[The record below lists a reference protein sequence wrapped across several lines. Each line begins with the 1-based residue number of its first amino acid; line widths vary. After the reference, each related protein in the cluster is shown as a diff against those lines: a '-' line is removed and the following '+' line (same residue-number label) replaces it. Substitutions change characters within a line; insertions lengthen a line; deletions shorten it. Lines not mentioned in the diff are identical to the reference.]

1 MKNLFFLLLRK
12 LPRPLLI
19 RISYVFKLF
28 APLLL
33 SGNNVE
39 CNICGKHY
47 SRFLPYGSLS
57 RQRNNVLCPNCL
69 SLERHRLIWLF
80 LQKKTDFFIHTKK
93 VLHVAP
99 EQCFYKRFRKLLTM
113 DYTTGDLESPLAD
126 IHFDLH
132 NIPFE
137 DDLFDVVICNHV
149 LEHVEDDRKCMR
161 EIYRILKKGGFAI
174 LQVPVD
180 YTREHTFEDSSVT
193 DPKERERLFWQVDH
207 LRLYGRDYGQILRS
221 VGFYVTESDFV
232 KDISE
237 KEIKRMRLPAK
248 EVLYFCEKV

>member
-1 MKNLFFLLLRK
+1 
-12 LPRPLLI
+12 
-19 RISYVFKLF
+19 
-28 APLLL
+28 
-33 SGNNVE
+33 
-39 CNICGKHY
+39 
-47 SRFLPYGSLS
+47 
-57 RQRNNVLCPNCL
+57 
-69 SLERHRLIWLF
+69 
-80 LQKKTDFFIHTKK
+80 
-93 VLHVAP
+93 
-99 EQCFYKRFRKLLTM
+99 M